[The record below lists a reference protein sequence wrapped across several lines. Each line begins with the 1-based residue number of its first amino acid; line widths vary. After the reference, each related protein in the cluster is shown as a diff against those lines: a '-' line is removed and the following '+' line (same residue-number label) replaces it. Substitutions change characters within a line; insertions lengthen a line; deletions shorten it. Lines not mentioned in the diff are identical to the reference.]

1 MQKLTDLSD
10 ARLASITNHKHNT
23 ILKALRDTD
32 LSVAEIAKKL
42 RVTKSS
48 VYHVIEK
55 YLPRDFLRS
64 RASSRNNALF
74 PAIDAKDG
82 DKDDDLVI
90 IVPPKKNSCPSE
102 DQSNHSL
109 NEDTNLDESSDL
121 LPTTKQPISIYKS
134 NSTAKSFL
142 SRSES
147 EEDKHD
153 IRSPCS
159 LTIESRDFK
168 LQWIGATPQEADA
181 ICMVL
186 NTLQKKIGE

>member
-10 ARLASITNHKHNT
+10 ARLASVTNHKHNT

-55 YLPRDFLRS
+55 YLPRDFLKS

-90 IVPPKKNSCPSE
+90 IVPPKKNEYSYFRIHPFWRICAIDSGRNRHWFLLIVYVDSCVDEQPFRCKCTR
-102 DQSNHSL
+102 SL
-109 NEDTNLDESSDL
+109 ETVVLVGIIPKMGIQFSRNTDGDEHTIIALEKTD
-121 LPTTKQPISIYKS
+121 KVFQNMMEIY
-134 NSTAKSFL
+134 F
-142 SRSES
+142 
-147 EEDKHD
+147 
-153 IRSPCS
+153 C
-159 LTIESRDFK
+159 FK
-168 LQWIGATPQEADA
+168 P
-181 ICMVL
+181 
-186 NTLQKKIGE
+186 